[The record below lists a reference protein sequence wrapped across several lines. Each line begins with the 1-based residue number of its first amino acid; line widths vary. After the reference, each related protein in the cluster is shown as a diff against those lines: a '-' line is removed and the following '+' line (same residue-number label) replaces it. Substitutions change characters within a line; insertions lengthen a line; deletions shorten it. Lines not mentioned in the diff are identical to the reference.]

1 VSAEGFLEIRGVRR
15 AFGSTVALDGIDL
28 DVARGEFVSLLG
40 PSGCGKTT
48 LLRIVAGLEHAD
60 EGHVRMMGRE
70 LDGLPPERRP
80 TNLVFQRGAL
90 FPHMSVV
97 DNICY
102 PLRRAGEGKAR
113 VRERSDELID
123 LVGLTGLADR
133 RPSEL
138 SGGQAQ
144 RVALARALAAAPEV
158 LLLDE
163 PLAALDLKLRKRL
176 QLELRALQRR
186 LNTTFVLVTHDQ
198 EESLVVSDRIVV
210 MDEGRIEQIGTPEEI
225 YRKPGT
231 AFVSQFIGETNLLS
245 GTPAAGQSVQV
256 GRVTLAVAA
265 GTSLDGREV
274 ELSIRP
280 EDIVVADRAR
290 ATEGQNQL
298 AGLVAER
305 VFLGNRVRLRLA
317 SDLQT
322 ELWVEVP
329 ASEEAGRAE
338 VDSPITVVL
347 PAERLQVVRAGRQP

>member
-1 VSAEGFLEIRGVRR
+1 MTSDPFLEIRGIRR
-15 AFGSTVALDGIDL
+15 TFGSTVALDGIDL
-28 DVARGEFVSLLG
+28 EVARGEFVALLG

-48 LLRIVAGLEHAD
+48 LLRIVAGLEYAD
-60 EGHVRMMGRE
+60 EGQVRLMGRD
-70 LDGLPPERRP
+70 LDHLPAERRP

-90 FPHMSVV
+90 FSHMSVV

-102 PLRRAGEGKAR
+102 PLRRAGEGKSEMR
-113 VRERSDELID
+113 QRSEELID

-210 MDEGRIEQIGTPEEI
+210 MDQGRIEQIGTPEEI

-231 AFVSQFIGETNLLS
+231 AFVSQFIGETNLLR
-245 GTPAAGQSVQV
+245 GKPADRAGHVQL
-256 GRVTLAVAA
+256 GRVTLAVDA
-265 GTSLDGREV
+265 GEPLNDREV

-280 EDIVVADRAR
+280 EDIVILQPGRALSGDN
-290 ATEGQNQL
+290 EL
-298 AGLVAER
+298 AGVVAER

-317 SDLQT
+317 SDLQS

-329 ASEEAGRAE
+329 ASGVAARAE
-338 VDSPITVVL
+338 IDSALVVSL
-347 PAERLQVVRAGRQP
+347 PADRLHVVSR

>member
-1 VSAEGFLEIRGVRR
+1 MTGTPFLELRGIRRT
-15 AFGSTVALDGIDL
+15 FGSTVALDGIDL
-28 DVARGEFVSLLG
+28 DVGQGEFVALLG

-48 LLRIVAGLEHAD
+48 LLRIVAGLEYAD
-60 EGHVRMMGRE
+60 QGQVRLGGRE
-70 LDGLPPERRP
+70 IDHLAPERRP

-102 PLRRAGEGKAR
+102 PLRRAGEGKPQM
-113 VRERSDELID
+113 RERSEELIE

-186 LNTTFVLVTHDQ
+186 LGTTFVLVTHDQ

-210 MDEGRIEQIGTPEEI
+210 MDQGRIEQIGTPEEI
-225 YRKPGT
+225 YRTPGS
-231 AFVSQFIGETNLLS
+231 AFVSQFIGETNLLTGVS
-245 GTPAAGQSVQV
+245 GEGPGQVRI
-256 GRVTLAVAA
+256 GRVEPRRRQRRIVRWSRGRA
-265 GTSLDGREV
+265 LDPTRGHRHSGPGPKAPGRE
-274 ELSIRP
+274 
-280 EDIVVADRAR
+280 RAR
-290 ATEGQNQL
+290 GGGGR
-298 AGLVAER
+298 AGLPGQPSA
-305 VFLGNRVRLRLA
+305 LA
-317 SDLQT
+317 SG
-322 ELWVEVP
+322 VGP
-329 ASEEAGRAE
+329 AGRA
-338 VDSPITVVL
+338 L
-347 PAERLQVVRAGRQP
+347 GGGAGIRGGRSGGTGRRGGRVAAP

>member
-1 VSAEGFLEIRGVRR
+1 MTGTPFLELRGIRRT
-15 AFGSTVALDGIDL
+15 FGSTVALDGIDL
-28 DVARGEFVSLLG
+28 DVGQGEFVALLG

-48 LLRIVAGLEHAD
+48 LLRIVAGLEYAD
-60 EGHVRMMGRE
+60 QGQVRLGGRE
-70 LDGLPPERRP
+70 IDHLAPERRP

-102 PLRRAGEGKAR
+102 PLRRAGEGKPQM
-113 VRERSDELID
+113 RERSEELIE

-186 LNTTFVLVTHDQ
+186 LGTTFVLVTHDQ

-210 MDEGRIEQIGTPEEI
+210 MDQGRIEQIGTPEEI
-225 YRKPGT
+225 YRTPGS
-231 AFVSQFIGETNLLS
+231 AFVSQFIGETNLLTGVS
-245 GTPAAGQSVQV
+245 GEGPGQVRI
-256 GRVTLAVAA
+256 GRVNLAVDS
-265 GTSLDGREV
+265 GGSFDGGEV

-280 EDIVVADRAR
+280 EDIVILDPGRRPQAAN
-290 ATEGQNQL
+290 EL
-298 AGLVAER
+298 AGVVAER
-305 VFLGNRVRLRLA
+305 VFLGNRVRLRVA

-329 ASEEAGRAE
+329 ASGVAGQAE
-338 VDSPITVVL
+338 LDAAVVVL
-347 PAERLQVVRAGRQP
+347 LPPERLRVVRT